1 MDNPHPATPPSAS
14 TPNRGHGSADPSQM
28 PSNAPSMSSA
38 ADSNPDAPASSR
50 PGLIPLPPQTPQ
62 RSGFNPAN
70 GGSQPASTPQ
80 APMQRAP
87 VPKPVTSAPQSR
99 GFSTPMPEH
108 PPKPPAPT
116 VDPNRPLPV
125 AEASGPT
132 GLGGK
137 ITAFGGQQKR
147 HEDSWVRT
155 PNTTGSG
162 AIHVKTFHCKL
173 TDDALTYLDLSIN
186 EWLDAHPQYEVKF
199 VSSSIGILTGKLKE
213 PALIC
218 QVWV

>member
-1 MDNPHPATPPSAS
+1 M
-14 TPNRGHGSADPSQM
+14 
-28 PSNAPSMSSA
+28 
-38 ADSNPDAPASSR
+38 
-50 PGLIPLPPQTPQ
+50 
-62 RSGFNPAN
+62 
-70 GGSQPASTPQ
+70 
-80 APMQRAP
+80 
-87 VPKPVTSAPQSR
+87 
-99 GFSTPMPEH
+99 
-108 PPKPPAPT
+108 
-116 VDPNRPLPV
+116 
-125 AEASGPT
+125 AEASGPA

-137 ITAFGGQQKR
+137 ITAFGTQKR
-147 HEDSWVRT
+147 HEDSWSRT

-173 TDDALTYLDLSIN
+173 TDDALTYLDQTIN